1 MNAFLLMIP
10 FFFIR
15 FGLMQMVNKEALS
28 RAAFFSPL
36 QGNEKIAYLV
46 YQLSNILII
55 LYPLFLKIQVDH
67 YTFLLGFTLYILGTV
82 ILAFSITAF
91 AKPDPNGLNR
101 KGIYRYSRNPMYVA
115 YFLCFLG
122 IAVITRSIL
131 LLLAVLTFQISA
143 HWIILSEERWCLI
156 KFKEDYAEYMRHV
169 RRYF

>member
-55 LYPLFLKIQVDH
+55 LYPLFLKIQMDH

-91 AKPDPNGLNR
+91 AKPAPLCSCPCTR
-101 KGIYRYSRNPMYVA
+101 KRQHA
-115 YFLCFLG
+115 LH
-122 IAVITRSIL
+122 
-131 LLLAVLTFQISA
+131 Q
-143 HWIILSEERWCLI
+143 
-156 KFKEDYAEYMRHV
+156 
-169 RRYF
+169 

>member
-28 RAAFFSPL
+28 HAAFFSPL

-55 LYPLFLKIQVDH
+55 LYPLFLKIQMDH

-91 AKPDPNGLNR
+91 AKPAPNGLNR

-131 LLLAVLTFQISA
+131 LLLVVLTFQISA